1 MKRRSFLPALFFAIT
16 LLLCLCGCGQSSTEK
31 IWKGM
36 IKTEEGMA
44 TMEKLC
50 QIEPNWTWMQIKEL
64 MGSYGKDRG
73 LSSVRESFYDVE
85 EGKVARVII
94 HNIDG
99 QDRIE
104 VQLIDTATS
113 ESVTVVGKTSLPS
126 EHYVPSTPQTYPFLP
141 K

>member
-1 MKRRSFLPALFFAIT
+1 MKHLFPLLLAAIT
-16 LLLCLCGCGQSSTEK
+16 LLLCLCGCGQSGTEK

-36 IKTEEGMA
+36 IKTEEGIA

-50 QIEPNWTWMQIKEL
+50 QIEPDWTQEQIKQL

-73 LSSVRESFYDVE
+73 FSSVRESFYDVE

-99 QDRIE
+99 HDSVE

-113 ESVTVVGKTSLPS
+113 ESVTVVGKTTLPS

>member
-1 MKRRSFLPALFFAIT
+1 MKHLFSLLLAAIT
-16 LLLCLCGCGQSSTEK
+16 LLLCLCGCGENGTEK
-31 IWKGM
+31 IWRGM
-36 IKTEEGMA
+36 IKTEEGIA

-50 QIEPNWTWMQIKEL
+50 QIKPDWTEEQIKEV

-73 LSSVRESFYDVE
+73 SSSVREAFYDVE
-85 EGKVARVII
+85 EGKVARVIT
-94 HNIDG
+94 HYIDG
-99 QDRIE
+99 HDSVE

-113 ESVTVVGKTSLPS
+113 ESVTVVGKTSLPA

>member
-1 MKRRSFLPALFFAIT
+1 MKRLFSLLLAAIA
-16 LLLCLCGCGQSSTEK
+16 LLLCLCGCGENGTEK

-50 QIEPNWTWMQIKEL
+50 QIEPDWTQEQIKQL

-73 LSSVRESFYDVE
+73 SSSVRESFYDVE
-85 EGKVARVII
+85 EGKVARVIT
-94 HNIDG
+94 HYIDG
-99 QDRIE
+99 HDSVE

-113 ESVTVVGKTSLPS
+113 ESVTVVGKTTLPS
-126 EHYVPSTPQTYPFLP
+126 EHYIPSTPQTYPFLP

>member
-1 MKRRSFLPALFFAIT
+1 MKRLFPLLLAAIT
-16 LLLCLCGCGQSSTEK
+16 LLLCLCGCGQSGTEK

-50 QIEPNWTWMQIKEL
+50 QIEPDWTQEQIKEL

-73 LSSVRESFYDVE
+73 FSSVRESFYDVE

-99 QDRIE
+99 HDSVE

-113 ESVTVVGKTSLPS
+113 ESVTVVGKTTLPS

>member
-1 MKRRSFLPALFFAIT
+1 MKRLFPLFLAAIT
-16 LLLCLCGCGQSSTEK
+16 LLLCLCGCGQSGTEK
-31 IWKGM
+31 VWRGM

-50 QIEPNWTWMQIKEL
+50 QIEPDWTEEQIKEV

-73 LSSVRESFYDVE
+73 FSSVRESFYDVE

-99 QDRIE
+99 RDSVE

-126 EHYVPSTPQTYPFLP
+126 EHHIPSTPQTYPFLP

>member
-1 MKRRSFLPALFFAIT
+1 MKRLFPLLLAAIT
-16 LLLCLCGCGQSSTEK
+16 LLLCLCGCGQSGTEK

-36 IKTEEGMA
+36 IKTEEGIA

-50 QIEPNWTWMQIKEL
+50 QIEPDWTQEQIKQL

-73 LSSVRESFYDVE
+73 FSSVRESFYDVE

-99 QDRIE
+99 HDSVE

-113 ESVTVVGKTSLPS
+113 ESVTVVGKTTLPS

>member
-1 MKRRSFLPALFFAIT
+1 MKRLFPLLLAAIT
-16 LLLCLCGCGQSSTEK
+16 LLLCLCGCGENGTEK
-31 IWKGM
+31 VWRGM

-50 QIEPNWTWMQIKEL
+50 QIEPDWTEEQIKKL

-73 LSSVRESFYDVE
+73 FSSVRESFYDVE
-85 EGKVARVII
+85 EGKVARVIT
-94 HNIDG
+94 HYEDG
-99 QDRIE
+99 HDSVE

-126 EHYVPSTPQTYPFLP
+126 EHYIPSTPQTYPFLS

>member
-1 MKRRSFLPALFFAIT
+1 MKRLFPLLLAAIA
-16 LLLCLCGCGQSSTEK
+16 LLLCLCGCGENGTEK
-31 IWKGM
+31 IWRGM

-50 QIEPNWTWMQIKEL
+50 QIEPDWTEEQIKEV

-73 LSSVRESFYDVE
+73 SSSVRESFYDVE
-85 EGKVARVII
+85 EGKVARVIT
-94 HNIDG
+94 HYEDG
-99 QDRIE
+99 HDSVE

-126 EHYVPSTPQTYPFLP
+126 EHYIPSMPQTYPFLP

>member
-1 MKRRSFLPALFFAIT
+1 MKRLFPLLLAAIT
-16 LLLCLCGCGQSSTEK
+16 LLLCLSGCGENGTEK

-50 QIEPNWTWMQIKEL
+50 QIEPDWTQEQIKQL

-73 LSSVRESFYDVE
+73 SSSVRESFYDVE
-85 EGKVARVII
+85 EGKVARVIT
-94 HNIDG
+94 HYIDG
-99 QDRIE
+99 HDSVE

-113 ESVTVVGKTSLPS
+113 ESVTVVGKTTLPS
-126 EHYVPSTPQTYPFLP
+126 EHYIPSTPQTYPFLP

>member
-1 MKRRSFLPALFFAIT
+1 MKRLSPLLLAAIT
-16 LLLCLCGCGQSSTEK
+16 LLLCLSGCGENGTEK

-50 QIEPNWTWMQIKEL
+50 QIEPDWTQEQIKQL

-73 LSSVRESFYDVE
+73 SSSVRESFYDVE
-85 EGKVARVII
+85 EGKVARVIT
-94 HNIDG
+94 HYIDG
-99 QDRIE
+99 HDSVE

-113 ESVTVVGKTSLPS
+113 ESVTVVGKTTLPS
-126 EHYVPSTPQTYPFLP
+126 EHYIPSTPQTYPFLP

>member
-1 MKRRSFLPALFFAIT
+1 MKRLFSLLLAAIA
-16 LLLCLCGCGQSSTEK
+16 LLLCLTGCGENGTEK
-31 IWKGM
+31 VWRGM

-50 QIEPNWTWMQIKEL
+50 LIEPDWTEEQIKEV

-73 LSSVRESFYDVE
+73 SSSVREAFYDVE

-99 QDRIE
+99 RDSVE

-113 ESVTVVGKTSLPS
+113 ESMTVVGKTSLPS
-126 EHYVPSTPQTYPFLP
+126 EHYIPSMPQTYPFLP

>member
-1 MKRRSFLPALFFAIT
+1 MKRLFFLLLAAIT
-16 LLLCLCGCGQSSTEK
+16 LLLCLCGCGQSGTEK
-31 IWKGM
+31 VWRGM

-50 QIEPNWTWMQIKEL
+50 QIEPDWTEEQIKEV

-73 LSSVRESFYDVE
+73 SSSVRESFYDVE

-99 QDRIE
+99 RDSVE

-126 EHYVPSTPQTYPFLP
+126 EHYIPSMPQTYPFLP

>member
-1 MKRRSFLPALFFAIT
+1 MKRLFPLLLAAIT
-16 LLLCLCGCGQSSTEK
+16 LLLCLCGCGQSGTEK
-31 IWKGM
+31 VWRGM

-50 QIEPNWTWMQIKEL
+50 QIEPDWTEEQIKEV

-73 LSSVRESFYDVE
+73 FSSVRESFYDVE
-85 EGKVARVII
+85 EGKVARVIT
-94 HNIDG
+94 HYEDG
-99 QDRIE
+99 HDSIE

-126 EHYVPSTPQTYPFLP
+126 EHYIPSTPQTYPFLP

>member
-1 MKRRSFLPALFFAIT
+1 MKHLFPLLLAAIT
-16 LLLCLCGCGQSSTEK
+16 LLLCLCGCGQSGTEK

-50 QIEPNWTWMQIKEL
+50 QIEPDWTQEQIKQL

-73 LSSVRESFYDVE
+73 FSSVRESFYDVE

-99 QDRIE
+99 HDSVE

-113 ESVTVVGKTSLPS
+113 ESVTVVGKTTLPS

>member
-1 MKRRSFLPALFFAIT
+1 MKRLFPLLLAAIT

-50 QIEPNWTWMQIKEL
+50 QIEPDWTQEQIKQL

-73 LSSVRESFYDVE
+73 SSSVRESFYDVE
-85 EGKVARVII
+85 EGKVARVIT
-94 HNIDG
+94 HYIDG
-99 QDRIE
+99 HDSVE

-113 ESVTVVGKTSLPS
+113 ESVTVVGKTTLPS
-126 EHYVPSTPQTYPFLP
+126 EHYIPSTPQTYPFLP

>member
-1 MKRRSFLPALFFAIT
+1 MKRRSFLSTLFFAIT
-16 LLLCLCGCGQSSTEK
+16 LLLCLCGCGQSGTEK

-50 QIEPNWTWMQIKEL
+50 QIEPDWTQEQIKEL
-64 MGSYGKDRG
+64 MGSYGKDSG
-73 LSSVRESFYDVE
+73 FSSVRESFYDVE
-85 EGKVARVII
+85 EGKVARVIT
-94 HNIDG
+94 HYIDG
-99 QDRIE
+99 HDSVE

>member
-1 MKRRSFLPALFFAIT
+1 MKRLFPLLLAAIT
-16 LLLCLCGCGQSSTEK
+16 LLLCLCGCGQSGTEK

-50 QIEPNWTWMQIKEL
+50 QIEPDWTQEQIKEL
-64 MGSYGKDRG
+64 MGSYGKDSG
-73 LSSVRESFYDVE
+73 FSSVRESFYDVE
-85 EGKVARVII
+85 EGKVARVIT
-94 HNIDG
+94 HYIDG
-99 QDRIE
+99 HDSVE

-113 ESVTVVGKTSLPS
+113 ESVTVVGKTSLPA

>member
-1 MKRRSFLPALFFAIT
+1 MKRLFSLLLAAIT
-16 LLLCLCGCGQSSTEK
+16 LLLCLCGCGQSGTEK
-31 IWKGM
+31 IWRGM

-50 QIEPNWTWMQIKEL
+50 QIEPDWTWMQIKKL

-73 LSSVRESFYDVE
+73 FSSVREAFYDVE

-99 QDRIE
+99 RDSVE

-126 EHYVPSTPQTYPFLP
+126 EHYIPSTPQTYPFLS

>member
-1 MKRRSFLPALFFAIT
+1 MKRLFPLLLAAIT
-16 LLLCLCGCGQSSTEK
+16 LLLCLCGCGQSGTEK

-50 QIEPNWTWMQIKEL
+50 QIEPDWTQEQIKEL

-73 LSSVRESFYDVE
+73 FSSVRESFYDVE
-85 EGKVARVII
+85 EGKVARVIT
-94 HNIDG
+94 HYIDG
-99 QDRIE
+99 HDSVE

-113 ESVTVVGKTSLPS
+113 ESVTVVGKTTLPS
-126 EHYVPSTPQTYPFLP
+126 EHYIPSTPQTYPFLP